1 MTTKSLKEK
10 VIQSIESVENDI
22 LLESLLNIIELESDT
37 DSVYEFNKEQQI
49 MIDAAKQEIK
59 EGKIQSNEEVNKE
72 IEKWLNK

>member
-1 MTTKSLKEK
+1 
-10 VIQSIESVENDI
+10 
-22 LLESLLNIIELESDT
+22 
-37 DSVYEFNKEQQI
+37 